1 MARGG
6 ISVFRLLCVFLA
18 FVAGFAAVLFR
29 LADLQLADRGEL
41 AEVSERIRTKFQV
54 IEAKRGNIYDQRHNL
69 LAAANRVWQVGVDPE
84 SLNPEDKPNWP
95 RLAQLLDIPYEELRP
110 KMLPGL
116 RVIDGVETP
125 IRWKTLADDI
135 TEVGYEEIL
144 ALEIDG
150 VYGNLHYK
158 RVYPGK
164 TNAAHVLGF
173 VNKELTP
180 VTGVEL
186 AMDFYLSGQKG
197 WLETE
202 YDGKRQ
208 EMVQFRKRQV
218 DPVDGFHV
226 FLTLDLMV
234 QHVIDEELKKIA
246 AMRPDGATIIVS
258 NPSNGFILG
267 LGNWPN
273 YDPNEFYDTEKY
285 PLAHR
290 RNLAITDIYEP
301 GSTFKIVPISAAL
314 SEEIV
319 NPDREIDCSL
329 DRVRYQGRIIS
340 LPDDYKDFG
349 VLTVRNVVAY
359 SSNRGSAYIGM
370 MLGDQRLYRY
380 ARAFGFGE
388 KTGFIL
394 SGEVT
399 GILHKPA
406 RWDGLTV
413 SRLPMGHAV
422 ACTPLQTHMAMTV
435 MANNGVLMEP
445 MIVSRVED
453 TEGNTI
459 VEFQPKVRRRVISS
473 IAALSMSEFLIKAAG
488 PGGTAQN
495 AQIPGMEVAG
505 KTGTTQKIMKN
516 GKYSHSEHVASFT
529 GYFPAR
535 DPRLAI
541 TVVIDNP
548 KTRYTAYG
556 GRVAAPVFKRVAEQ
570 LIHIRGIS
578 PSSPNRS
585 IALDKN

>member
-18 FVAGFAAVLFR
+18 FVAGFIAVLVR
-29 LADLQLADRGEL
+29 LANLQLVDRGEL
-41 AEVSERIRTKFQV
+41 AEESERIRTKFEV

-69 LAAANRVWQVGVDPE
+69 LVATNMVWQVGVDPE
-84 SLNPEDKPNWP
+84 SLDPEDKPNWP
-95 RLAQLLDIPYEELRP
+95 KLAQLLGIPYQEMHPRME
-110 KMLPGL
+110 PGV
-116 RVIDGVETP
+116 RVVDGVETR
-125 IRWKTLADDI
+125 IRWRTLADDI
-135 TEVGYEEIL
+135 TEAGYEEIS
-144 ALEIDG
+144 ALQIDG

-173 VNKELTP
+173 VNKELQP

-234 QHVIDEELKKIA
+234 QHVIDMELRKIA
-246 AMRPDGATIIVS
+246 DMRPDGATIIVS
-258 NPSNGFILG
+258 DPSNGFILG

-273 YDPNEFYDTEKY
+273 YDPNEFYDTKKY
-285 PLAHR
+285 PLSHR

-319 NPDREIDCSL
+319 YPDRQIDCSL
-329 DRVRYQGRIIS
+329 DRVRYQNRIIS
-340 LPDDYKDFG
+340 LPGDYKDFG
-349 VLTVRNVVAY
+349 LLTVRNVVAY

-388 KTGFIL
+388 KTGLPL
-394 SGEVT
+394 SGEVA
-399 GILHKPA
+399 GILHKPSQ
-406 RWDGLTV
+406 WDGLTI
-413 SRLPMGHAV
+413 SRMPMGHAV

-435 MANNGVLMEP
+435 MANDGVLMEP
-445 MIVSRVED
+445 RIISRVED

-459 VEFQPKVRRRVISS
+459 VEFQPKAKRRVISS
-473 IAALSMSEFLIKAAG
+473 RAALDMSEFLVKAVG
-488 PGGTAQN
+488 SGGTAQN
-495 AQIPGMEVAG
+495 ANIPGIEVAG

-516 GKYSHSEHVASFT
+516 GQYSHNEHVASFA
-529 GYFPAR
+529 GFFPAR
-535 DPRLAI
+535 NPLVAI

-548 KTRYTAYG
+548 KTRFTAYG

-578 PSSPNRS
+578 PNSPMRS
-585 IALDKN
+585 IALDEN

>member
-18 FVAGFAAVLFR
+18 FVAGFIAVLVR
-29 LADLQLADRGEL
+29 LANLQLVDRGEL
-41 AEVSERIRTKFQV
+41 AEESERIRTKFEV

-69 LAAANRVWQVGVDPE
+69 LAGTNMVWQVGVDPQ
-84 SLNPEDKPNWP
+84 SLDPEDKPNWP
-95 RLAQLLDIPYEELRP
+95 KLAQLLGIPYQEMHPRME
-110 KMLPGL
+110 PGV
-116 RVIDGVETP
+116 RVVDGVETQ
-125 IRWKTLADDI
+125 IRWRTLADDI
-135 TEVGYEEIL
+135 TKAGYEEIS
-144 ALEIDG
+144 ALQIDG

-158 RVYPGK
+158 RVYPGL

-173 VNKELTP
+173 VNKELKP

-234 QHVIDEELKKIA
+234 QHVIDMELRKIA
-246 AMRPDGATIIVS
+246 DMRPDGATIIVS
-258 NPSNGFILG
+258 DPSNGFILG

-273 YDPNEFYDTEKY
+273 YDPNEFYDTKKY
-285 PLAHR
+285 PLSYR

-319 NPDREIDCSL
+319 NPDRQLDCSL
-329 DRVRYQGRIIS
+329 DRVRYQNRIIS
-340 LPDDYKDFG
+340 LPGDYKDFG
-349 VLTVRNVVAY
+349 LLTVRNVVAY

-388 KTGFIL
+388 KTGL
-394 SGEVT
+394 SLGGEVA
-399 GILHKPA
+399 GILHKPSQ
-406 RWDGLTV
+406 WDGLTI
-413 SRLPMGHAV
+413 SRMPMGHAI

-435 MANNGVLMEP
+435 MANDGVLMEP
-445 MIVSRVED
+445 RIISRVED

-459 VEFQPKVRRRVISS
+459 VEFQPKAKRRVITSR
-473 IAALSMSEFLIKAAG
+473 AALDMSEFLVKAVG
-488 PGGTAQN
+488 PEGTAQN
-495 AQIPGMEVAG
+495 ANIPGIEVAG

-516 GKYSHSEHVASFT
+516 GQYSHNEHVASFA
-529 GYFPAR
+529 GFFPAR
-535 DPRLAI
+535 NPLLAI

-548 KTRYTAYG
+548 KTRFTAYG
-556 GRVAAPVFKRVAEQ
+556 GQVAAPVFKRVAEQ

-578 PSSPNRS
+578 PNSPLRS
-585 IALDKN
+585 IALDEN